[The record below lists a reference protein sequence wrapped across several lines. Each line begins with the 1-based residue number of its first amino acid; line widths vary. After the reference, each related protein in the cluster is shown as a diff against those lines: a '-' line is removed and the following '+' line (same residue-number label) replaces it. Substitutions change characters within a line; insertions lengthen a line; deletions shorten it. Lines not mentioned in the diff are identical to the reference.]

1 MKILKQDIKLISRL
15 EHFKETLG
23 NLKTAGNSKRYIGAG
38 IPEHKLGYLSNGQYF
53 NVPVY

>member
-1 MKILKQDIKLISRL
+1 MKILKHDTKLISRL

-23 NLKTAGNSKRYIGAG
+23 NLKTASNSKQDNGTG
-38 IPEHKLGYLSNGQYF
+38 IPVHKIGYLSNGQHL